1 MYLVLINNY
10 ETFLNSTEVLNPP
23 EVNEISEQI
32 NEEQQEMLAEVR
44 ANFFADL
51 TSIWPLID
59 PSMTLPWL
67 LYFQRDAHFQSLKT
81 LTVEKASKQ
90 QTYSWFQVILRNN
103 WPVDDPSMW
112 RNWTLCFRMFV
123 AFKIKLRHCINHSY
137 PVSMLPTPDQKI
149 KWRKNSKHYSMNLTN

>member
-44 ANFFADL
+44 ADYFADL

-59 PSMTLPWL
+59 LSMTLI
-67 LYFQRDAHFQSLKT
+67 FQRDAHFQSLKT

-90 QTYSWFQVILRNN
+90 QTYSWFQVI
-103 WPVDDPSMW
+103 
-112 RNWTLCFRMFV
+112 
-123 AFKIKLRHCINHSY
+123 
-137 PVSMLPTPDQKI
+137 
-149 KWRKNSKHYSMNLTN
+149 